1 MLMACFD
8 FFPPPA
14 DITRQSEMSTIVEEP
29 SNTADTSA
37 NTTRASRRSER
48 SMGDKSFAPKSPRR
62 SVQPEP
68 MAQLEPE
75 PVPAPQDTFA
85 QIPDGIVDN
94 PADPTTIEPTI
105 DPNLDLDG
113 PPSVAPFSVP
123 PPSNAPPSV
132 APSMAP
138 VSAALCYCRPSLF
151 FGVALSSQC
160 MNVLML
166 DVHCNNM
173 NYTGSYSGKSK
184 NSRSLE
190 DYNVPHFLASLTVL
204 LLVYNDGTEQAG
216 VPLLWG

>member
-1 MLMACFD
+1 MKA
-8 FFPPPA
+8 FFNFVSA

-29 SNTADTSA
+29 SNAAETSSA

-75 PVPAPQDTFA
+75 PVPAPRDTFA

-138 VSAALCYCRPSLF
+138 VSAADNSFSHHSVEFRR
-151 FGVALSSQC
+151 FGVQQES
-160 MNVLML
+160 VLKRDKCIML
-166 DVHCNNM
+166 CFE
-173 NYTGSYSGKSK
+173 YS
-184 NSRSLE
+184 LW
-190 DYNVPHFLASLTVL
+190 PFLIDL
-204 LLVYNDGTEQAG
+204 
-216 VPLLWG
+216 